1 MYHFAQELGGIAA
14 TLEHRYF
21 GLSAPFGNDSYTSEN
36 IAHLTLDNVIGDAVN
51 FVEGIRANV
60 TGAENS
66 PVIIAS
72 GKSHSYS
79 LPL

>member
-1 MYHFAQELGGIAA
+1 MYHFAEQLGGIAA
-14 TLEHRYF
+14 TIEHRYF
-21 GLSAPFGNDSYTSEN
+21 GLSVPFGNDSYTHEN
-36 IAHLTLDNVIGDAVN
+36 IVYLTLENVIADAVN

-72 GKSHSYS
+72 GAAKPSNAR
-79 LPL
+79 